1 MAQRRGPAT
10 IRDTSHGGLNSP
22 QVRACQV
29 RSRRRRGL
37 KGQTLQVRAWGET
50 MEHKMDLQVGLIG
63 PPPGA
68 LFSISRDQSDRR
80 ATPNSDHQSAIAS
93 PSNTEIAL
101 KIAKITHSICR
112 RPKKN
117 IWRIRRGG

>member
-1 MAQRRGPAT
+1 
-10 IRDTSHGGLNSP
+10 
-22 QVRACQV
+22 
-29 RSRRRRGL
+29 
-37 KGQTLQVRAWGET
+37 
-50 MEHKMDLQVGLIG
+50 MEHKMDLQVGLSG

-112 RPKKN
+112 RPN
-117 IWRIRRGG
+117 LIYSACESIVLACEPNPLESSPVITANWLAAPGQEWTVP

>member
-1 MAQRRGPAT
+1 
-10 IRDTSHGGLNSP
+10 
-22 QVRACQV
+22 
-29 RSRRRRGL
+29 
-37 KGQTLQVRAWGET
+37 
-50 MEHKMDLQVGLIG
+50 MEHKMDLQVGLSG

-112 RPKKN
+112 RPLFHLDLAATKKFDKWT
-117 IWRIRRGG
+117 IGPAAYYIGQLTPDQPSAIFDTALSAAIPVPGGIRG